1 MTNKLEIYLDFLN
14 DWFSLN
20 NAERLIMYVLTG
32 VILIS
37 VTIIAALTVTEISFG
52 ESISRLIDS
61 MPIYQGVMTVIAFLT
76 MWIILAALFAG
87 IMFSGST
94 LGKQMSADSE
104 EVRSSVVSELDNNNI
119 VVMKNNDV
127 LKLHLNEEVDEK
139 LQVGDRVEYTIQ
151 LDYSDTSNL
160 LGVSDLS
167 DDERTELL
175 VDFNKLK

>member
-37 VTIIAALTVTEISFG
+37 VTIIAALVVTEISFG

-61 MPIYQGVMTVIAFLT
+61 MPIYQGVTTVIAFLT

-87 IMFSGST
+87 IMFSGSA
-94 LGKQMSADSE
+94 LGKQMSTDSE
-104 EVRSSVVSELDNNNI
+104 EVRSSVVTELDHNI
-119 VVMKNNDV
+119 VVMKNNDI

-175 VDFNKLK
+175 VYFNKLK

>member
-1 MTNKLEIYLDFLN
+1 TNKLEIYLDFLN

-37 VTIIAALTVTEISFG
+37 VTIIAALVVTEISFG

-87 IMFSGST
+87 IVFSGST

-104 EVRSSVVSELDNNNI
+104 EVRSSVVTELDHNI

-160 LGVSDLS
+160 LVVSDLS
-167 DDERTELL
+167 DDERIELL

>member
-14 DWFSLN
+14 DWFSLS
-20 NAERLIMYVLTG
+20 NAERLIMYVSIG

-37 VTIIAALTVTEISFG
+37 VTIIAALVVTEISFG

-61 MPIYQGVMTVIAFLT
+61 IPIYQGVITVIAFLA
-76 MWIILAALFAG
+76 MWSILAALFVG
-87 IMFSGST
+87 IAFSGST

-104 EVRSSVVSELDNNNI
+104 EVRSSVVNELDNNI

>member
-37 VTIIAALTVTEISFG
+37 VTIIAALVVTEISFG

-61 MPIYQGVMTVIAFLT
+61 MPIYQGVMTVITFLT
-76 MWIILAALFAG
+76 MWIMLAALFAG
-87 IMFSGST
+87 IVFSGST
-94 LGKQMSADSE
+94 LGKQMGADSE
-104 EVRSSVVSELDNNNI
+104 EVRSSVVSELDHNT
-119 VVMKNNDV
+119 VVMKNNDI
-127 LKLHLNEEVDEK
+127 LKLHLNEEIDEK